1 MGTLTVKLPP
11 ALEAKL
17 EALVERRG
25 RRKSELVRE
34 AIERL
39 VDEPEQRPQLSVYDL
54 IKDLKGS
61 FRGPKDLSTN
71 PKYMKGFG
79 E

>member
-1 MGTLTVKLPP
+1 MGTLTVRLPQP
-11 ALEAKL
+11 LLAKL
-17 EALVERRG
+17 EALAVQQG

-39 VDEPEQRPQLSVYDL
+39 VDEKRPRVSAYDL
-54 IKDLKGS
+54 VKDLVGS

-71 PKYMKGFG
+71 PKYMQGFG